1 MHEIKDKARE
11 TEDDLK
17 DLGPPMPSE
26 SAEKMQLLWGM
37 TTDFISTYKN
47 AISGKFDAKRYGIQG
62 GSGGKMELS
71 GGAKI
76 KMNFFNLYSEFNNY
90 RAT

>member
-1 MHEIKDKARE
+1 
-11 TEDDLK
+11 
-17 DLGPPMPSE
+17 
-26 SAEKMQLLWGM
+26 M
-37 TTDFISTYKN
+37 TTDFISSYNN
-47 AISGKFDAKRYGIQG
+47 AISGKFDAKRYTG

-76 KMNFFNLYSEFNNY
+76 KMNMFNLYSEFNGY